1 MKKYDK
7 KMENR
12 LKRATG
18 QLKGILKMMES
29 GEECIDVVTQLT
41 AVRSSLDSLIGLIV
55 AENLKELLLDKEV
68 TDKEEKLEQAIKLI
82 IKKQI
87 FHRKLDQKI
96 PF

>member
-1 MKKYDK
+1 
-7 KMENR
+7 MENR

-18 QLKGILKMMES
+18 QLAGILKMMES

-82 IKKQI
+82 IKK
-87 FHRKLDQKI
+87 
-96 PF
+96 

>member
-7 KMENR
+7 KIENR

-18 QLKGILKMMES
+18 QLTGIHKMMES

-82 IKKQI
+82 IKK
-87 FHRKLDQKI
+87 
-96 PF
+96 

>member
-18 QLKGILKMMES
+18 QLTGILKMMES

-41 AVRSSLDSLIGLIV
+41 AVRSSVERVIELMIT
-55 AENLKELLLDKEV
+55 ENLTECLNHPLDDPEAQKERL
-68 TDKEEKLEQAIKLI
+68 EKAVQYLIK
-82 IKKQI
+82 
-87 FHRKLDQKI
+87 RK
-96 PF
+96 

>member
-7 KMENR
+7 KMKNR

-18 QLKGILKMMES
+18 QLIGILKMMES

-82 IKKQI
+82 IKK
-87 FHRKLDQKI
+87 
-96 PF
+96 